1 MASSF
6 KEGTAAEIQSFFE
19 GIGEQIGADFDF
31 SLSEAFRVTLETD
44 GTRLIVKPE
53 TLSQGFSMRS
63 TNIAAEDISLPVSGP
78 ANLNG
83 ATGTAVM
90 VASTVTVTVPDE
102 PDGGP
107 AVPTGSSVYAT
118 VTTPGG
124 VPKKLTA
131 VRASDSTITISSVG
145 SGYGELLE
153 SAGVS
158 GTLVAGTVDI
168 TLANAVGDR
177 LAVVMTASG
186 GTPGILSVKRKSS
199 TKVTVGS
206 WLAGTGI
213 EVADTSTVKVYNFG
227 QAGHETSTTR
237 WAVVRP

>member
-6 KEGTAAEIQSFFE
+6 KTGVAPGIQSFFE
-19 GIGEQIGADFDF
+19 GIGEQVGTDFDF
-31 SLSEAFRVTLETD
+31 SMADAFRVTLETD
-44 GTRLIVKPE
+44 GTRLNVKPE

-63 TNIAAEDISLPVSGP
+63 VNIAAEEIDLPVSGP

-83 ATGTAVM
+83 ATGTATM
-90 VASTVTVTVPDE
+90 VASTVTATVPDE
-102 PDGGP
+102 PDGGA
-107 AVPTGSSVYAT
+107 AVPVGSSVYAT

-124 VPKKLTA
+124 VPKKLAA
-131 VRASDSTITISSVG
+131 VRATDSTITISSAG

-158 GTLVAGTVDI
+158 GALVAGTKDL

-186 GTPGILSVKRKSS
+186 GTPGVLSVKRKSA
-199 TKVTVGS
+199 TEVTVES
-206 WLAGTGI
+206 WLAATGI
-213 EVADTSTVKVYNFG
+213 QVLDTSTVKVYNFG
-227 QAGHETSTTR
+227 QAAHETSTVR